1 MGEWR
6 TPGWVL
12 VLALRLPAGGCEH
25 TSPVPAGGRRAQVR
39 RAAPEVGAQR
49 KPLRAVAPGALPR
62 QGRHTGPP
70 ELGAQGREAELQAT
84 AGLTLFPG
92 LVSTQG
98 RAVPRRGQ
106 RYPPA
111 VLMPSARLYPGKP
124 VPLRTKGST
133 APRPRFWGRERR
145 SPSARPGRGSPNAG
159 GGAEQRLG
167 VRPAPPAPARP
178 PPPGLVTWVLPGFRG
193 GGGGGLGEDAGV
205 TLRAAP
211 RHKAAAPVLGRGHGP
226 SRRGASRGSRAD
238 SQHPRRPRS
247 LARGLE
253 GASF

>member
-62 QGRHTGPP
+62 QGGDTGPP

-106 RYPPA
+106 RCPPA
-111 VLMPSARLYPGKP
+111 GLMPSAWLYPGKP

-133 APRPRFWGRERR
+133 GPRPRFWGRERR
-145 SPSARPGRGSPNAG
+145 SPERPARKGLPKRRRGRGAAPGSAPRA
-159 GGAEQRLG
+159 ACP
-167 VRPAPPAPARP
+167 RPAAPARP
-178 PPPGLVTWVLPGFRG
+178 RY
-193 GGGGGLGEDAGV
+193 LGSPW
-205 TLRAAP
+205 L
-211 RHKAAAPVLGRGHGP
+211 
-226 SRRGASRGSRAD
+226 
-238 SQHPRRPRS
+238 PRRR
-247 LARGLE
+247 RRRTR
-253 GASF
+253 

>member
-62 QGRHTGPP
+62 QGGDTGPP

-106 RYPPA
+106 RCPPA
-111 VLMPSARLYPGKP
+111 GLMPSAWLYRGNRF
-124 VPLRTKGST
+124 LSGQR
-133 APRPRFWGRERR
+133 APRRRGRV
-145 SPSARPGRGSPNAG
+145 SGDVNGGAQSARPGRGSPNAG